1 MTNPLVSLVVYPVEF
16 LISYVFFSSAFERRY
31 RVWAVLGIGCILF
44 AVGSGINLLFRN
56 NAVIN
61 ILTSIL
67 VNCLFARLC
76 FSGKRFQSYFYAF
89 ILVVIGIAWELIVV
103 SAVSALTGRAFFDY
117 KNELAIFI
125 LECPTCKALY
135 FLTVLILSRV
145 IKPGGEKKSLPFT
158 LFLYPI
164 TTLACHII
172 FWYICAQPGLSNK
185 VQNLLAVA
193 SMILLVSTV
202 LLFITYQNQIEADRE
217 AMQLKSLNARLQTEK
232 SYYTILEQQNQHLME
247 YAHDAKNHLAAIGA
261 LNEDPQIGGYLS
273 KLSEQLT
280 DYTRYCHSGN
290 KLLDVIIHKYCVD
303 CEIRGIRFEYDVKSC
318 NLSGLSDLDLV
329 AILGNL
335 IDNAIAAAEQSGEK
349 HISLETAWRN
359 DYSVIVLCNSCDAPP
374 KAVSGNLL
382 TSKPNQALHGFGVK
396 SVKRTVKKYDGD
408 FEWIYN
414 EQNHTF
420 TVTVMLG
427 VGQRQP
433 AFET

>member
-1 MTNPLVSLVVYPVEF
+1 MTNPAVSLVVYLVEF

-31 RVWAVLGIGCILF
+31 RVWAVLWIGCILF
-44 AVGSGINLLFRN
+44 AVGSGINLLCRN

-61 ILTSIL
+61 IVTSIA

-145 IKPGGEKKSLPFT
+145 IKPGGENKSLPFT

-164 TTLACHII
+164 TTLVCHII
-172 FWYICAQPGLSNK
+172 FWYICTQPGVSYK
-185 VQNLLAVA
+185 TQNLLAVA

-232 SYYTILEQQNQHLME
+232 IIL
-247 YAHDAKNHLAAIGA
+247 Y
-261 LNEDPQIGGYLS
+261 
-273 KLSEQLT
+273 
-280 DYTRYCHSGN
+280 HS
-290 KLLDVIIHKYCVD
+290 
-303 CEIRGIRFEYDVKSC
+303 
-318 NLSGLSDLDLV
+318 
-329 AILGNL
+329 
-335 IDNAIAAAEQSGEK
+335 
-349 HISLETAWRN
+349 
-359 DYSVIVLCNSCDAPP
+359 
-374 KAVSGNLL
+374 
-382 TSKPNQALHGFGVK
+382 
-396 SVKRTVKKYDGD
+396 
-408 FEWIYN
+408 
-414 EQNHTF
+414 
-420 TVTVMLG
+420 
-427 VGQRQP
+427 
-433 AFET
+433 